1 MFSTGAPEN
10 VAWESLD
17 AVADA
22 VRSCTRCELAHNRTK
37 AVPGDGSPRPTI
49 MFIGEGPGFTE
60 DQQGLPFVGRA
71 GELLDELLEQVPLRR
86 EDVYITN
93 IVKCRPPEN
102 RDPLPAEAAACRPY
116 LEAQIGFLQ
125 PRVIATLGRH
135 SLTHFF
141 PDARI
146 SDSHGRPMRWRDLI
160 VYPLYHPAAGLRST
174 KLRTALEEDFA
185 NLPQAVVASLEL
197 SAKAPKPEARKTID
211 AVAEN
216 RPAIQDDAEETD
228 KPQLSLF

>member
-1 MFSTGAPEN
+1 MFSTGTPEN

-22 VRSCTRCELAHNRTK
+22 VRACTQCALADNRTN
-37 AVPGDGSPRPTI
+37 AVPGDGSTRPTI
-49 MFIGEGPGFTE
+49 MFIGEGPGFNE

-71 GELLDELLEQVPLRR
+71 GELLDKLLGLVPLRR

-102 RDPLPAEAAACRPY
+102 RDPLPAEAVACRPY

-146 SDSHGRPMRWRDLI
+146 SDSHGRSMRWRNLI

-197 SAKAPKPEARKTID
+197 SAKAAEPETQEIVD
-211 AVAEN
+211 AVAES
-216 RPAIQDDAEETD
+216 RPAIQDDAEET
-228 KPQLSLF
+228 KKSQLPLF